1 MTKKKEKRGRKAIP
15 PERKKPPQPTI
26 KINEFLYPFVKL
38 LKVEYKAKRIDADK
52 LNALTHLL
60 LDDNA
65 NLSVKKEQERKQ
77 DKTDGKGKKIKDST
91 RTLDKKP

>member
-15 PERKKPPQPTI
+15 VERKKPPQPTI

-38 LKVEYKAKRIDADK
+38 LKVEYKAKRVDAEK
-52 LNALTHLL
+52 LNALMHLL

-65 NLSVKKEQERKQ
+65 SLSVKKEQEHKPDGQ
-77 DKTDGKGKKIKDST
+77 AEDESEPELSKTASIN
-91 RTLDKKP
+91 L

>member
-15 PERKKPPQPTI
+15 EERKKPPQPTI

-38 LKVEYKAKRIDADK
+38 LKVEYKAKRVGVEK
-52 LNALTHLL
+52 LSALTRLL

-65 NLSVKKEQERKQ
+65 SLSVKKER
-77 DKTDGKGKKIKDST
+77 GH
-91 RTLDKKP
+91 KPDNEA